1 MSDNILYFD
10 CFSGVAG
17 DMFVAALL
25 DMGVGSIDFLRGELE
40 KIDMEGWAIEAE
52 PVKVSGIAATRF
64 RVELSE
70 EEQEPRSLS
79 DIQTLISS
87 SRLGEAIRS
96 SVMAV
101 FSRVARAEAAAHG
114 ETLETVHFHEV
125 GMLDSIIDIVCACLL
140 MDRLSPVKIV
150 TSPVALGQGMV
161 DTEHGLMP
169 VPAPATTI
177 LLMGVPVVQGAER
190 CELATP
196 TGAALVA
203 YFADEYGPLPAM
215 RPDAVGYGAGTR
227 KTVGPNL
234 LRVISGKI
242 DVTGEPELVTQQ
254 VLLETN
260 IDDSTPEELGYLVE
274 RLLAEGAT
282 DAWLTPV
289 IMKKGRP
296 GVALSV
302 LCAYSDIERNLDMIF
317 EESSTFGVRI
327 DTVER
332 HCLERCV
339 EKVKTPYGMIRVK
352 VGHRHGRNITVSP
365 EYEDCRRAAREH
377 GVTLGA
383 VFEAARRALE

>member
-25 DMGVGSIDFLRGELE
+25 DMGVGSVGFLRGELE
-40 KIDMEGWAIEAE
+40 KIDFDGWAIEAE
-52 PVKVSGIAATRF
+52 PVKVVGIASTRF
-64 RVELSE
+64 RVELSDGK
-70 EEQEPRSLS
+70 QEPRSLS

-87 SRLGEAIRS
+87 SSMDENIRS
-96 SVMAV
+96 NVMAV

-125 GMLDSIIDIVCACLL
+125 GMVDSIIDIVCACLL
-140 MDRLSPVKIV
+140 MDELSPFKVV
-150 TSPVALGQGMV
+150 TSPVALGQGVV
-161 DTEHGLMP
+161 DTSHGVMP

-215 RPDAVGYGAGTR
+215 RLDAVGYGAGSGE
-227 KTVGPNL
+227 KAGPNL
-234 LRVISGKI
+234 LRVLSGKI
-242 DVTGEPELVTQQ
+242 DVTGEPELVEQQ

-260 IDDSTPEELGYLVE
+260 IDDSTPEELAYLLE
-274 RLLAEGAT
+274 RLLAESAT

-296 GVALSV
+296 GVSLSV
-302 LCAYSDIERNLDMIF
+302 LCAYSDIERNLDTIF

-332 HCLERCV
+332 HCLERRI
-339 EKVKTPYGMIRVK
+339 EKVKTPYGMISVK
-352 VGHRHGRNITVSP
+352 VGHRHGKNVTMSP
-365 EYEDCRRAAREH
+365 EYEDCRRAAAEH
-377 GVTLGA
+377 GVTLHT
-383 VFEAARRALE
+383 VFEAAKKAMQ

>member
-25 DMGVGSIDFLRGELE
+25 DMGVGSVDFLRGELE
-40 KIDMEGWAIEAE
+40 KIDLEGWSITAEAT
-52 PVKVSGIAATRF
+52 KVSGIAATRF
-64 RVELSE
+64 RVELSG
-70 EEQEPRSLS
+70 EEQEPRSLA
-79 DIQTLISS
+79 DIQALIASS
-87 SRLGEAIRS
+87 GLDEKIRS

-125 GMLDSIIDIVCACLL
+125 GMVDSIIDIVCACLL
-140 MDRLSPVKIV
+140 VNELSPFRIV
-150 TSPVALGQGMV
+150 TSPVALGQGVV
-161 DTEHGLMP
+161 DTRHGVMP
-169 VPAPATTI
+169 VPAPATTM

-203 YFADEYGPLPAM
+203 YFADDYGPLPAM
-215 RPDAVGYGAGTR
+215 RLDGVGYGAGTR
-227 KTVGPNL
+227 EGGSANL
-234 LRVISGKI
+234 LRVLSGKI
-242 DVTGEPELVTQQ
+242 DVTGDPELVEQQ
-254 VLLETN
+254 VILETN
-260 IDDSTPEELGYLVE
+260 IDDSTPEELAYLVE
-274 RLLAEGAT
+274 KLLADGAA
-282 DAWLTPV
+282 DAWMTPL

-296 GVALSV
+296 GVMLSV
-302 LCAYSDIERNLDMIF
+302 LCSYRDIERTLDTIF

-332 HCLERCV
+332 HCLERCM
-339 EKVKTPYGMIRVK
+339 EKVKTPYGTISVK
-352 VGHRHGRNITVSP
+352 VGHRHGRNVTISP

-377 GVTLGA
+377 GVTLRT
-383 VFEAARRALE
+383 VFEAARKAWQ